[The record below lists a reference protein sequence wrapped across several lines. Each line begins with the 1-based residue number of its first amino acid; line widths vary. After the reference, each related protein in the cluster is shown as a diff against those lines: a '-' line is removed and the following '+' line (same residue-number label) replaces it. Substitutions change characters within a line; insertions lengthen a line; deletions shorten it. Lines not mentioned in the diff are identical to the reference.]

1 MPMSNKKKAKRPIT
15 KSLTKVPEEQ
25 QPKKNNALILGG
37 LLLAISSI
45 GLLIFVISEKVF
57 HLS

>member
-1 MPMSNKKKAKRPIT
+1 MSNKKKPKKPIT
-15 KSLTKVPEEQ
+15 KSLTKVRGEQ

-57 HLS
+57 YLS